1 MTEKINN
8 SRLETFFDGVT
19 AIAITLLILEI
30 KIPELENIHSYHEL
44 RVELLSNW
52 PSWIAFMLT
61 FLILFIAWSNHH
73 HMAVLL
79 DKTSNAFI
87 YANGL
92 MLITIVVFPFA
103 TGFLGRFLNTEFFKL
118 PIILYCATNFI
129 HALSWLVVFI
139 TTNRPKD
146 LSKNAAGRHKL
157 DKTTKVVA
165 YSCIFTLI
173 ITILAFWFPIIS
185 LCLVISAWLY
195 YLFAGIKYTS
205 LD

>member
-30 KIPELENIHSYHEL
+30 KIPEIGNIHSFHEM
-44 RVELLSNW
+44 RVELLSKW

-87 YANGL
+87 FANGFL
-92 MLITIVVFPFA
+92 LLTIVVFPFS
-103 TGFLGRFLNTEFFKL
+103 TGFLGRFLDTEYFRL
-118 PIILYCATNFI
+118 PIILYCVTNLI
-129 HALSWLVVFI
+129 HASAWLVIFI
-139 TTNRPKD
+139 TTTKPKD
-146 LSKNAAGRHKL
+146 LSKNIAARQKL
-157 DKTTKVVA
+157 EKTIKVIA
-165 YSCIFTLI
+165 YSCIFNLI
-173 ITILAFWFPIIS
+173 ITLLAFWFPLIALS
-185 LCLVISAWLY
+185 LVTLAWLY
-195 YLFAGIKYTS
+195 YLFAGIKFTS
-205 LD
+205 LE

>member
-1 MTEKINN
+1 MGKINN

-30 KIPELENIHSYHEL
+30 KIPELGNVHSFNEL
-44 RVELLSNW
+44 RVDLLSEW

-73 HMAVLL
+73 HMAILL

-92 MLITIVVFPFA
+92 MLITIVIFPFA
-103 TGFLGRFLNTEFFKL
+103 TGFLGRFLDTEFFRL
-118 PIILYCATNFI
+118 PIILYCVTNLI
-129 HALSWLVVFI
+129 HAFSWWVVF
-139 TTNRPKD
+139 TTTKRPKD
-146 LSKNAAGRHKL
+146 LSKDAAARKKL
-157 DKTTKVVA
+157 DKTIKVVA
-165 YSCIFTLI
+165 YTCIFNLI
-173 ITILAFWFPIIS
+173 LTILAFWLPILA

-205 LD
+205 LE